1 MGMDVFIPIVIIA
14 SAIFFYRGAKYD
26 GSSAI
31 LWLVLSAG
39 ISILLR
45 TWLHTGLIG
54 IILGQA
60 GLFLGIAI
68 FRVIRES

>member
-1 MGMDVFIPIVIIA
+1 MGIDVFTTIAIIA

-26 GSSAI
+26 GSPAI
-31 LWLVLSAG
+31 LWLVLSVV

-45 TWLHTGLIG
+45 TLLHAGLVG
-54 IILGQA
+54 ILLGQA
-60 GLFLGIAI
+60 GLFIGIAI